1 MKHLII
7 PAAFLLPLLASAK
20 SLKEL
25 VNEDIVP
32 LGDTII
38 SLFFALAFVF
48 FLVGVARY
56 FFSGQDEEAR
66 DKGKQFAL
74 WGLIGLVVMFSV
86 WGFVKLLLSILPG
99 VAE

>member
-1 MKHLII
+1 MQKLLI
-7 PAAFLLPLLASAK
+7 PAALFLPFFASAK
-20 SLKEL
+20 TLKEL

-48 FLVGVARY
+48 FLIGVARY
-56 FFSGQDEEAR
+56 FFSGQDEESR

-99 VAE
+99 TAG